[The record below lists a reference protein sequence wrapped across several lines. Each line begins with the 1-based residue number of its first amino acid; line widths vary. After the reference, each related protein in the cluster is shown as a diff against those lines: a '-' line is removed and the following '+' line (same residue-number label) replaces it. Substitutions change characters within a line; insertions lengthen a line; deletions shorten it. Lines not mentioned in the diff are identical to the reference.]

1 MSLVTVASIDTSGE
15 REYDKRRSIHLSG
28 SYSLPNI
35 NHTAG
40 SDQPLT
46 EGINMIDFE
55 IVINGKTKY
64 VSWAKLCQFTGVKRY
79 QPGTPELAQL
89 KREFE
94 KKWNAD
100 SVTVRLNKQP
110 IL

>member
-1 MSLVTVASIDTSGE
+1 
-15 REYDKRRSIHLSG
+15 
-28 SYSLPNI
+28 
-35 NHTAG
+35 
-40 SDQPLT
+40 
-46 EGINMIDFE
+46 MIDFE
-55 IVINGKTKY
+55 IVINGETKY
-64 VSWAKLCQFTGVKRY
+64 LSWAKLCQVTGVKRY